1 STGAD
6 FEGLVVVT
14 GRLLLETGP
23 ELVLLAVLLPD
34 SACCIPNQIKPAIP
48 PPPQSKTKM
57 AKMPIIQTQLL
68 EERFCGIAY

>member
-1 STGAD
+1 MTQSDRSMISGAEAGGSTGAD

-48 PPPQSKTKM
+48 PPP
-57 AKMPIIQTQLL
+57 
-68 EERFCGIAY
+68 